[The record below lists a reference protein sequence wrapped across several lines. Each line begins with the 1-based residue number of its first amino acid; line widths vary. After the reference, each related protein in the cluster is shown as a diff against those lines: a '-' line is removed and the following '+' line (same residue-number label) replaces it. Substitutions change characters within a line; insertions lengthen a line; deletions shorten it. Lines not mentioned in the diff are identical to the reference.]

1 MHSNDRPIDTDLVLI
16 GGGHSH
22 LFVLRYLAMNPV
34 PGVRVTLVTRDLDT
48 PYSGMLPGYIAG
60 HYHRAQ
66 AHIDL
71 LPLARHAGARVIH
84 DRVVGIDAG
93 SSRVRF
99 ASRPPLDYD
108 LASVNIGSRPL
119 NPGVAG
125 DERQFAVKPVDVFI
139 DAWQRIERRL
149 GEAAAEPLRLA
160 IVGGG
165 AGGVELALALD
176 YRARRLG
183 GSARRLSLAILTDRE
198 RLLPGHGERVGRI
211 FSDILRRRSI
221 EVYYRHRVEK
231 FGDGLLRGD
240 FDAPVAADYAVWVTP
255 AAPPDWLCDSGL
267 ALDERGFI
275 AVDACLQSRS
285 HDNLF
290 AAGDIA
296 AVTEHPRPK
305 SGVFAVRQG
314 LPLARNLYRRLLG
327 KPARPFKPQ
336 RQFLSLISTGDRYA
350 VASRGG
356 RALRGGWC
364 WWLKDRIDRRFVRR
378 FSELPA
384 MPDGD
389 EEQADMEPM
398 RCGGCGSK
406 VGSELLQSV
415 LDDVRQRYGLE
426 RDSGT
431 GHADDAALLQVPAG
445 TELVQSIDHF
455 RSFVDDAFL
464 FGRIAANHAL
474 GDLYA
479 MGIDAHSALVLA
491 NVVFASEDK
500 QRQDLYQLL
509 CGVAETLRDDGVLLA
524 GGHSGE
530 ASQMSCGL
538 SVNGFARPGEVLLKS
553 GMRPGELLILTRGL
567 GSGVIFAAEMRA
579 RARAAWVDAA
589 LGHMLVSNRN
599 ASRCLRRFAA
609 SACTDV
615 TGFGLAGHLHEMLRA
630 SRCAVELR
638 LDSLPLYPGAAEL
651 AAAGIHSSLQPQNI
665 RIRHAIDA
673 AGGVERH
680 AAYPL
685 LFDPQTAGGL
695 LASLAAG
702 SADACVAA
710 LHELGY
716 RDACVI
722 GRVVEAGSAAAPISL
737 IGP

>member
-1 MHSNDRPIDTDLVLI
+1 MDSTDRPLDTDLLLI

-22 LFVLRYLAMNPV
+22 LFVLRQFAMHPL
-34 PGVRVTLVTRDLDT
+34 PGLRITLVSRDLNT

-60 HYHRAQ
+60 HYRRDE

-84 DRVVGIDAG
+84 EEIVGIDAAN
-93 SSRVRF
+93 SQVLF
-99 ASRPPLDYD
+99 ASRPPLAYD
-108 LASVNIGSRPL
+108 LASVNIGSRPQG
-119 NPGVAG
+119 PGSA
-125 DERQFAVKPVDVFI
+125 DDRQFAVKPVDGFI
-139 DAWQRIERRL
+139 DAWQRVERRL
-149 GEAAAEPLRLA
+149 EQGDESLRLA

-165 AGGVELALALD
+165 AGGVELALALQ
-176 YRARRLG
+176 YRARRLS
-183 GSARRLSLAILTDRE
+183 GSADRLSIALLTDRE

-211 FSDILRRRSI
+211 FTDILRRRSI
-221 EVYYRHRVEK
+221 EVHYRHRVEK
-231 FGDGLLRGD
+231 FADGLLHGD
-240 FDAPVAADYAVWVTP
+240 FDPPLAADYAVWVTQA
-255 AAPPDWLCDSGL
+255 AAPGWLRDSGL

-275 AVDACLQSRS
+275 EVDACLQSRS

-296 AVTEHPRPK
+296 AVSDHPRPK

-314 LPLARNLYRRLLG
+314 LPLARNLRRWLQG
-327 KPARPFKPQ
+327 RPPRPFMPQ
-336 RQFLSLISTGDRYA
+336 RRFLSLISTGDRHA

-356 RALRGGWC
+356 WTLQGRWC
-364 WWLKDRIDRRFVRR
+364 WWLKDLIDRRFVRR
-378 FSELPA
+378 FSELPKMTTEDA
-384 MPDGD
+384 GGA
-389 EEQADMEPM
+389 ELAPM

-406 VGSELLQSV
+406 VGSELLEGV
-415 LDDVRQRYGLE
+415 LDEIRQRYGMQ

-431 GHADDAALLQVPAG
+431 GHADDAAILRVPPG
-445 TELVQSIDHF
+445 VELIQSIDHF
-455 RSFVDDAFL
+455 RSFVDDAYL

-479 MGIDAHSALVLA
+479 MGIDAHSALVIA
-491 NVVFASEDK
+491 NVVFASEDQ

-509 CGVAETLRDDGVLLA
+509 CGVAETLRRDGVLLA

-553 GMRPGELLILTRGL
+553 GMRPGDALVLTRGL

-579 RARAAWVDAA
+579 RARSEWVDAA
-589 LGHMLVSNRN
+589 LDGMLTSSRD

-615 TGFGLAGHLHEMLRA
+615 TGFGLAGHLHEMARA
-630 SRCAVELR
+630 SHCAVELR
-638 LDSLPLYPGAAEL
+638 LDQLPLYTGAAEL

-665 RIRHAIDA
+665 RIRHAIDDPRQLSA
-673 AGGVERH
+673 H
-680 AAYPL
+680 PAYPL

-695 LASLAAG
+695 LASVAAG
-702 SADACVAA
+702 QADACVAA
-710 LHELGY
+710 LRELGY
-716 RDACVI
+716 ADACRI
-722 GRVVEAGSAAAPISL
+722 GRVVEAGDSAAPIRLVSA
-737 IGP
+737 

>member
-1 MHSNDRPIDTDLVLI
+1 MQSNDRPVETDLLLI

-22 LFVLRYLAMNPV
+22 LFVLRQLAMKPL
-34 PGVRVTLVTRDLDT
+34 PGVRITLVTRDLDT

-60 HYHRAQ
+60 HYRRDE

-84 DRVVGIDAG
+84 EQIVGIDADH
-93 SSRVRF
+93 SRVLF
-99 ASRPPLDYD
+99 ASRPPLGYD

-119 NPGVAG
+119 SPPGAG
-125 DERQFAVKPVDVFI
+125 GEQQFAVKPVDAFI
-139 DAWQRIERRL
+139 AAWQRLERRL
-149 GEAAAEPLRLA
+149 ETATEPLRLA

-165 AGGVELALALD
+165 AGGVELALSLD

-183 GSARRLSLAILTDRE
+183 GTAQSLSIAILTDRE
-198 RLLPGHGERVGRI
+198 RLLPGHAGRVGRI
-211 FSDILRRRSI
+211 FEDILQQRSI
-221 EVYYRHRVEK
+221 EVHYRHRVKE
-231 FGDGLLRGD
+231 FADGRLHGD
-240 FDAPVAADYAVWVTP
+240 FATPVAADYVVWVTH
-255 AAPPDWLCDSGL
+255 AAAPDWLQDSGL

-275 AVDACLQSRS
+275 AVDSCLQSLS

-296 AVTEHPRPK
+296 AVTDHPRPK

-314 LPLARNLYRRLLG
+314 LPLAHNLRRRLLG
-327 KPARPFKPQ
+327 RRPRPFTPQ

-350 VASRGG
+350 IASRGG
-356 RALRGGWC
+356 WTLQGRWC

-378 FSELPA
+378 FSELPV
-384 MPDGD
+384 MH
-389 EEQADMEPM
+389 ADTDAEHELTPM

-406 VGSELLQSV
+406 VGSELLESV
-415 LDDVRQRYGLE
+415 LDEIRQDYGMQ

-431 GHADDAALLQVPAG
+431 EHADDAAILQVPAG
-445 TELVQSIDHF
+445 AELVQSIDHF
-455 RSFVDDAFL
+455 RSFIDDAYL

-479 MGIDAHSALVLA
+479 MGLDAHSALVLA

-509 CGVAETLRDDGVLLA
+509 SGVAETLRNDDVLLA

-538 SVNGFARPGEVLLKS
+538 SVNGFARPGESLLKS
-553 GMRPGELLILTRGL
+553 GMRPGEVLILGKGL

-579 RARAAWVDAA
+579 RARAEWVDAA
-589 LGHMLVSNRN
+589 LERMLVSNRD
-599 ASRCLRRFAA
+599 ASRCLRRFEA

-615 TGFGLAGHLHEMLRA
+615 TGFGLAGHLHEMTRA
-630 SRCAVELR
+630 SRAAVELQ
-638 LDSLPLYPGAAEL
+638 LDSLPLYSGAAEL
-651 AAAGIHSSLQPQNI
+651 AASGIHSSLQPQNI
-665 RIRHAIDA
+665 RIRHALDDPQ
-673 AGGVERH
+673 RLSTH

-695 LASLAAG
+695 LASIAAERAG
-702 SADACVAA
+702 DCLAA

-716 RDACVI
+716 NEACVI
-722 GRVVEAGSAAAPISL
+722 GRVVEAGEAATPIRLTSS
-737 IGP
+737 

>member
-1 MHSNDRPIDTDLVLI
+1 MRSNDRPVETDLLLI

-22 LFVLRYLAMNPV
+22 LFVLRHFAMNPL
-34 PGVRVTLVTRDLDT
+34 PGVRITLVSRDLDT

-60 HYHRAQ
+60 HYRHEE

-84 DRVVGIDAG
+84 DEIVGIDAG

-108 LASVNIGSRPL
+108 LASVNIGSRPML
-119 NPGVAG
+119 PRAAA
-125 DERQFAVKPVDVFI
+125 DDRQFAVKPVDGFI
-139 DAWQRIERRL
+139 DAWQRLEERL
-149 GEAAAEPLRLA
+149 GEAGDSLRLA

-183 GSARRLSLAILTDRE
+183 NSRQPLSIAILTDRE
-198 RLLPGHGERVGRI
+198 RLLPGHADRVGRI
-211 FSDILRRRSI
+211 FTDILRRRSI
-221 EVYYRHRVEK
+221 EVYYRHRVDRFDE
-231 FGDGLLRGD
+231 GLLRGD
-240 FDAPVAADYAVWVTP
+240 FDSPVAADYAVWVTH
-255 AAPPDWLCDSGL
+255 ASAPDWLRDSGL

-275 AVDACLQSRS
+275 EVDASLRSRS

-296 AVTEHPRPK
+296 SVIGHPRPK

-314 LPLARNLYRRLLG
+314 PPLARNLRRWLQGRPL
-327 KPARPFKPQ
+327 RPFHPQ
-336 RQFLSLISTGDRYA
+336 RRFLSLISTGDRYA

-356 RALRGGWC
+356 WALQGRWC

-378 FSELPA
+378 FSEVPA
-384 MPDGD
+384 MP
-389 EEQADMEPM
+389 ADDADDAELAPM

-406 VGSELLQSV
+406 VGSELLMSV
-415 LDDVRQRYGLE
+415 LDEVRQRYGMQ

-431 GHADDAALLQVPAG
+431 GHDDDAAVLQVPKD

-455 RSFVDDAFL
+455 RSFVDDAYL

-479 MGIDAHSALVLA
+479 MGVDAHSALVIA
-491 NVVFASEDK
+491 NVVFASEAK

-509 CGVAETLRDDGVLLA
+509 CGVAETLRGDGVLLA

-538 SVNGFARPGEVLLKS
+538 SVNGFARPGEALLKS
-553 GMRPGELLILTRGL
+553 GMRPGEVLILSRGL
-567 GSGVIFAAEMRA
+567 GSGVIFAGEMRGRA
-579 RARAAWVDAA
+579 RAGWVDAA
-589 LGHMLVSNRN
+589 LERMLVSSRE

-615 TGFGLAGHLHEMLRA
+615 TGFGLAGHLHEMVRA

-638 LDSLPLYPGAAEL
+638 LDDLPLYAGAAEL

-665 RIRHAIDA
+665 RIRHAIDDPHGLSA
-673 AGGVERH
+673 H

-695 LASLAAG
+695 LASVAAERAAACVEALHQLG
-702 SADACVAA
+702 YADA
-710 LHELGY
+710 G
-716 RDACVI
+716 VI
-722 GRVVEAGSAAAPISL
+722 GRVIESSDAAVPIRL
-737 IGP
+737 VTA

>member
-1 MHSNDRPIDTDLVLI
+1 MNSSDRPIDTDLVLI

-22 LFVLRYLAMNPV
+22 LFVLRQLAMNPV
-34 PGVRVTLVTRDLDT
+34 PGVRITLVTRDLDT

-60 HYHRAQ
+60 HYRRDE

-84 DRVVGIDAG
+84 DEIVGIDAG
-93 SSRVRF
+93 ESRIRF
-99 ASRPPLDYD
+99 ASRPPLAYD
-108 LASVNIGSRPL
+108 LASVNIGSRPMS
-119 NPGVAG
+119 PRADDDG
-125 DERQFAVKPVDVFI
+125 RQFAVKPVDGFI
-139 DAWQRIERRL
+139 DAWQRLERRL
-149 GEAAAEPLRLA
+149 GDSAETLRLA

-176 YRARRLG
+176 YRARRLA
-183 GSARRLSLAILTDRE
+183 GSRQPLSIAILTDRE
-198 RLLPGHGERVGRI
+198 RLLPGHGKRVGRI
-211 FSDILRRRSI
+211 FTDILRRRSI
-221 EVYYRHRVEK
+221 EVHYRHRVDK
-231 FGDGLLRGD
+231 FDNGLLQGD
-240 FDAPVAADYAVWVTP
+240 FDPPLAADYAIWVTH
-255 AAPPDWLCDSGL
+255 AAAPDWLRDSGL

-275 AVDACLQSRS
+275 EVDACLQSRS

-296 AVTEHPRPK
+296 SVSGHPRPK

-314 LPLARNLYRRLLG
+314 LPLARNLRRRLQG
-327 KPARPFKPQ
+327 RPARPFRPQ
-336 RQFLSLISTGDRYA
+336 RRFLSLISTGDRYA

-356 RALRGGWC
+356 WALQGRWC

-384 MPDGD
+384 MAG
-389 EEQADMEPM
+389 EGADDADLAPM

-406 VGSELLQSV
+406 VGSELLTGV
-415 LDDVRQRYGLE
+415 LAEVRQRYGIE

-431 GHADDAALLQVPAG
+431 DHADDAAVLQVPAG
-445 TELVQSIDHF
+445 AELIQSIDHF
-455 RSFVDDAFL
+455 RSFVDDAYL

-474 GDLYA
+474 GDIYA
-479 MGIDAHSALVLA
+479 MGIDAHSALVIA

-509 CGVAETLRDDGVLLA
+509 CGVAETLRGDGVLLA

-538 SVNGFARPGEVLLKS
+538 SVNGFARPGEALLKS
-553 GMRPGELLILTRGL
+553 GMRPGEVLILTRGL

-589 LGHMLVSNRN
+589 LEQMLKSNRD

-615 TGFGLAGHLHEMLRA
+615 TGFGLAGHLHEMVSA
-630 SRCAVELR
+630 SRCGVELR
-638 LDSLPLYPGAAEL
+638 LDELPLFAGAAEL

-665 RIRHAIDA
+665 RIRHAIDDPQGSSA
-673 AGGVERH
+673 H
-680 AAYPL
+680 AAYAL

-695 LASLAAG
+695 LASVAAER
-702 SADACVAA
+702 AAECLAA

-716 RDACVI
+716 TDAAVI
-722 GRVVEAGSAAAPISL
+722 GKVVDRDDAATPIRLVSA
-737 IGP
+737 